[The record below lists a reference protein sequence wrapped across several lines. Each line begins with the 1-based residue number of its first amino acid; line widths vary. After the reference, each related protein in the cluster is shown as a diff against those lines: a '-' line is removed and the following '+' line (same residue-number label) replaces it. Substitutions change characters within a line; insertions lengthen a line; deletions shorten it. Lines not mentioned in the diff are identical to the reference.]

1 MIFFNLNM
9 DNYMGEL
16 SDIENIK
23 TYFFE
28 DVLKKYD
35 FSKYFYCDISPDNP
49 CFFNHF
55 SVINKEKNCFLLDGI
70 DYEISKFSKE
80 YIIKTFLKC
89 NSITIKKFNKSLE
102 ELGLYYEFFIE
113 ISNKDCNNS
122 YRDYMAENN
131 FQIAYESIGNSNM
144 SLEEK
149 IDFICSELKKIKA
162 ENQILT
168 IMDPY
173 ILPKRYDP
181 DYLELFLGFIK
192 KSKIKKLKL
201 ITSSESKKYN
211 SDFHLVLKNELKKLS
226 IALEVLRLEKL
237 HDRRWIVEEKK
248 TGFLCGPSLNGIGKD
263 NTTTI
268 SPLSEED
275 VISIINNEISLINEE
290 IQV

>member
-70 DYEISKFSKE
+70 DYEISKFPKE

-173 ILPKRYDP
+173 ILPKRYDH

-237 HDRRWIVEEKK
+237 HDRRWIVEEKRLV
-248 TGFLCGPSLNGIGKD
+248 FYVDLL
-263 NTTTI
+263 
-268 SPLSEED
+268 
-275 VISIINNEISLINEE
+275 
-290 IQV
+290 

>member
-55 SVINKEKNCFLLDGI
+55 SVINKEKNYFLLDGI
-70 DYEISKFSKE
+70 DYEISKFPKE

-173 ILPKRYDP
+173 ILPKRYDH

>member
-70 DYEISKFSKE
+70 DYEISKFPKE

-173 ILPKRYDP
+173 ILPKRYDH

>member
-1 MIFFNLNM
+1 MIFFYLNM
-9 DNYMGEL
+9 ANYKGEYL
-16 SDIENIK
+16 YIGDIKISFCE
-23 TYFFE
+23 E
-28 DVLKKYD
+28 VLKKFGFD
-35 FSKYFYCDISPDNP
+35 ELFCHNISPDAP
-49 CFFNHF
+49 MFFNHF
-55 SVINKEKNCFLLDGI
+55 SINKKNNFFLLDGI
-70 DYEISKFSKE
+70 DYESSKFTKE
-80 YIIKTFLKC
+80 YIIKTFLNC

-113 ISNKDCNNS
+113 ISNKDCNNAC
-122 YRDYMAENN
+122 RDYMAENN
-131 FQIAYESIGNSNM
+131 FQVACESVGHPNM

-149 IDFICSELKKIKA
+149 IDFIYSELEKIKA
-162 ENQILT
+162 ENQNVI
-168 IMDPY
+168 IMDYY
-173 ILPKRYDP
+173 IFPKRHDD
-181 DYLELFLGFIK
+181 DYLDFFLGFIK

-201 ITSSESKKYN
+201 ITSSKINKYN
-211 SDFHLVLKNELKKLS
+211 SDLHLELKIELKKLS
-226 IALEVLRLEKL
+226 IALEVFRLEKL

>member
-70 DYEISKFSKE
+70 DYEISKFPKE

-268 SPLSEED
+268 SHLSEED

>member
-1 MIFFNLNM
+1 MIFFYLNM
-9 DNYMGEL
+9 ANYKGEYL
-16 SDIENIK
+16 YIGDIKISFCE
-23 TYFFE
+23 E
-28 DVLKKYD
+28 VLKKFEFD
-35 FSKYFYCDISPDNP
+35 ELFCHNISPDAP
-49 CFFNHF
+49 MFFNHF
-55 SVINKEKNCFLLDGI
+55 SINKKNNFFLLDGI
-70 DYEISKFSKE
+70 DYESSKFTKE

-113 ISNKDCNNS
+113 ISNKDCNNAC
-122 YRDYMAENN
+122 RDYMAENN
-131 FQIAYESIGNSNM
+131 FQVACESVGHPNM

-149 IDFICSELKKIKA
+149 IDFIYSELEKIKA
-162 ENQILT
+162 ENQTLI
-168 IMDPY
+168 IMDSY
-173 ILPKRYDP
+173 IFPKRHDD
-181 DYLELFLGFIK
+181 DYLDFFLGFIK

-201 ITSSESKKYN
+201 ITSSKINKYN
-211 SDFHLVLKNELKKLS
+211 SHLHLELKIELKKLS
-226 IALEVLRLEKL
+226 IALEVFRLEKL

>member
-35 FSKYFYCDISPDNP
+35 FSKYFYCNISPDNP

-55 SVINKEKNCFLLDGI
+55 SIINKNKNFFLLDGI
-70 DYEISKFSKE
+70 DNEKSLFTKE
-80 YIIKTFLKC
+80 YIIETFLKC
-89 NSITIKKFNKSLE
+89 NFIVIEKFKKSLK

-113 ISNKDCNNS
+113 ISNKDCDNS
-122 YRDYMAENN
+122 YRDYMAKNN
-131 FQIAYESIGNSNM
+131 FQFAYESIGHSNM

-149 IDFICSELKKIKA
+149 IDFICSELKNIKA
-162 ENQILT
+162 ENQTLT

-173 ILPKRYDP
+173 ILSKNHDH
-181 DYLELFLGFIK
+181 DYLEFFLGFIK

-211 SDFHLVLKNELKKLS
+211 SILHLELKTELRKLS
-226 IALEVLRLEKL
+226 IDLKVFRFEDL
-237 HDRRWIVEEKK
+237 HDRRWLIEEKK
-248 TGFLCGPSLNGIGKD
+248 TGFLCRPSLNGIGKD

-275 VISIINNEISLINEE
+275 VIYIINNEISLINVE
-290 IQV
+290 IQI

>member
-49 CFFNHF
+49 CFLNHF

-70 DYEISKFSKE
+70 DYEISKFPKE

-102 ELGLYYEFFIE
+102 ELGLHYEFFIE

-131 FQIAYESIGNSNM
+131 FQEACESIGHSNM

-173 ILPKRYDP
+173 ILPKKYDP

>member
-1 MIFFNLNM
+1 MIFFYLNM
-9 DNYMGEL
+9 DNYKGEY
-16 SDIENIK
+16 SYIGDIKIS
-23 TYFFE
+23 FCE
-28 DVLKKYD
+28 DVLKKYGI
-35 FSKYFYCDISPDNP
+35 FELFYHNISPDSP
-49 CFFNHF
+49 MFFNHF
-55 SVINKEKNCFLLDGI
+55 SVINKEKNYFLLDGI
-70 DYEISKFSKE
+70 DYEISKFPKE

-102 ELGLYYEFFIE
+102 ELGLHYEFFIE

-122 YRDYMAENN
+122 CRDYMAENN
-131 FQIAYESIGNSNM
+131 LQVACESIGHSSM

-162 ENQILT
+162 ENQTLT

-173 ILPKRYDP
+173 ILTKNHDH
-181 DYLELFLGFIK
+181 DYLEFFLGFIK

-211 SDFHLVLKNELKKLS
+211 SDLHLELKTELRKLS
-226 IALEVLRLEKL
+226 IDLKVLKFENL
-237 HDRRWIVEEKK
+237 HDRRWLVEEKK

-263 NTTTI
+263 KTTTI

-275 VISIINNEISLINEE
+275 IISIINIEISLINEE
-290 IQV
+290 IQI

>member
-122 YRDYMAENN
+122 YRDYRAENN

>member
-1 MIFFNLNM
+1 MFFFNLNM
-9 DNYMGEL
+9 ENYIGEL
-16 SDIENIK
+16 SAIGEIK
-23 TYFFE
+23 NYFYE
-28 DVLKKYD
+28 EVLKKYS
-35 FSKYFYCDISPDNP
+35 FLEHFYCNISPEEP
-49 CFFNHF
+49 YFLRYFNI
-55 SVINKEKNCFLLDGI
+55 INKNKNFFFLDGI
-70 DYEISKFSKE
+70 DYEKSDFTRE
-80 YIIKTFLKC
+80 YIIETFLKC
-89 NSITIKKFNKSLE
+89 NSIVIKRFNKSLE
-102 ELGLYYEFFIE
+102 ELGLHYEFFME
-113 ISNKDCNNS
+113 ISNKECENA

-173 ILPKRYDP
+173 ILPKKYDP